1 MVEALGVADLCR
13 TSETEKMP
21 RSGEPGGAIM
31 RRRRLWGLRLGWCGS
46 TDL

>member
-21 RSGEPGGAIM
+21 RFGEPGGAIM
-31 RRRRLWGLRLGWCGS
+31 GTTGTVGG
-46 TDL
+46 